1 MAGLVYLKLPPL
13 PHELN
18 QALLKEGQRMPVMAK
33 DGRILTEYHGVPSP
47 TNSNTDNW
55 GTTAKINNDRRT
67 DEGDVPQLPW
77 ELVNEVRSIIQPY
90 FKVEI
95 FPIIIK
101 FTNNTNQDIVN
112 QGPHCDIFRTVGIN
126 YHLQLG
132 GPNVLTNVYKQTRK
146 DLSTITTEAE
156 DVRADEVE
164 LLQQHHIPLHQWH
177 VLDVQRYHAVMNLT
191 REERIF
197 LSLTYPEKITY
208 NQFTDQYIDL
218 IGENNDIVD

>member
-1 MAGLVYLKLPPL
+1 M
-13 PHELN
+13 
-18 QALLKEGQRMPVMAK
+18 
-33 DGRILTEYHGVPSP
+33 
-47 TNSNTDNW
+47 
-55 GTTAKINNDRRT
+55 
-67 DEGDVPQLPW
+67 
-77 ELVNEVRSIIQPY
+77 
-90 FKVEI
+90 
-95 FPIIIK
+95 
-101 FTNNTNQDIVN
+101 
-112 QGPHCDIFRTVGIN
+112 GIN

-164 LLQQHHIPLHQWH
+164 LLQQYHIPLHQWH

-218 IGENNDIVD
+218 IGENNDIN